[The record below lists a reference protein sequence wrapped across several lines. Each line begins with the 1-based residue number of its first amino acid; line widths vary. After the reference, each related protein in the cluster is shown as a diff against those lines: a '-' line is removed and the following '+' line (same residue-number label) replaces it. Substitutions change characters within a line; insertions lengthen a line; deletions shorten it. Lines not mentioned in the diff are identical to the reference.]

1 MLPLLNSDLVDI
13 MLACADGTLAEQDI
27 QWSDGAAVCVVMAAG
42 GYPKAY
48 KKGDAIT
55 GLDEAKNAGA
65 LIFHAGTAHKDG
77 QIVTDG
83 GRVLGVVAKADTVRA
98 AVDKA
103 YAGVEKISF
112 KDAFYRK
119 DIAHRALER

>member
-1 MLPLLNSDLVDI
+1 M
-13 MLACADGTLAEQDI
+13 
-27 QWSDGAAVCVVMAAG
+27 
-42 GYPKAY
+42 
-48 KKGDAIT
+48 
-55 GLDEAKNAGA
+55 
-65 LIFHAGTAHKDG
+65 FHAGTAQRDG

-83 GRVLGVVAKADTVRA
+83 GRVLGVVAKAADVRA

-103 YAGVEKISF
+103 YAGVEKIAF

>member
-1 MLPLLNSDLVDI
+1 V
-13 MLACADGTLAEQDI
+13 
-27 QWSDGAAVCVVMAAG
+27 
-42 GYPKAY
+42 
-48 KKGDAIT
+48 
-55 GLDEAKNAGA
+55 
-65 LIFHAGTAHKDG
+65 FHAGTAHKNG

-83 GRVLGVVAKADTVRA
+83 GRVLGVVAKAADVRA

-103 YAGVEKISF
+103 YAGVEKIAF